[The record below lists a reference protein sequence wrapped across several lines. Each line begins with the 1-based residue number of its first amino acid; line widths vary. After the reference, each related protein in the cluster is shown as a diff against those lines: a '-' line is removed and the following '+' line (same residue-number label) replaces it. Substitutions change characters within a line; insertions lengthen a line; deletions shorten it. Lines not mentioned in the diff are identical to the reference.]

1 MGKGALAPCPLFS
14 SLPIK
19 LGGHASL
26 CLPYDSTDRYE
37 STDRLQVPIP
47 SVPTRIWQNQNRVQP
62 CIPPASSR
70 RCFGPP
76 ATHARGQRLAA
87 RRPPQDQ
94 DRTCPRA
101 PLHY

>member
-70 RCFGPP
+70 PCFGPP
-76 ATHARGQRLAA
+76 ATHAPGHRLSPPP
-87 RRPPQDQ
+87 RRQHQHPP
-94 DRTCPRA
+94 CPH
-101 PLHY
+101 P